1 MDFIRTLEAALG
13 VTAQLDFQPMA
24 PGDVPA
30 TYADVS
36 ALQAWTGV
44 APHTDL
50 ATGIERFVAWYRSY
64 HAGQTAIA

>member
-1 MDFIRTLEAALG
+1 LKA
-13 VTAQLDFQPMA
+13 
-24 PGDVPA
+24 A

-50 ATGIERFVAWYRSY
+50 ATGIERFVAWYRAY
-64 HAGQTAIA
+64 HA

>member
-1 MDFIRTLEAALG
+1 MRLATMTSARALK
-13 VTAQLDFQPMA
+13 A
-24 PGDVPA
+24 A

-50 ATGIERFVAWYRSY
+50 ATGIERFVAWYRAY
-64 HAGQTAIA
+64 HA